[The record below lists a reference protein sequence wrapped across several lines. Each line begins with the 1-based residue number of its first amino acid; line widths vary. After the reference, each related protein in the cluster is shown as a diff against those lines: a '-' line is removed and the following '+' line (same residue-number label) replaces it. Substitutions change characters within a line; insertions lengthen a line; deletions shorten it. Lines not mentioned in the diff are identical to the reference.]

1 MSVMN
6 FATAARSGASA
17 LVIAAGVVGS
27 LESGIA
33 DRNIRMHGLL
43 SMGPRSIL

>member
-6 FATAARSGASA
+6 FATAPRSGAIA

-33 DRNIRMHGLL
+33 NRNIRIHGLL
-43 SMGPRSIL
+43 SMASRSIL